1 MTEQTQAQ
9 LMRCLQCKNPG
20 CSAACPLGNDIPT
33 IVRLVREGKFA
44 MAVQV
49 VGHPFGGVCGY
60 VCPHENQCQGGCV
73 LAKRGQAVPTGEAE
87 ATAFTNSPYVVG
99 RRDDKLAGRR
109 VAVVGGGVSGIT
121 FAVKCYE
128 SGADVTVYESN
139 MLLSTLYGIP
149 EFRLPHRLLDDIVRS
164 VEQSDIRV
172 EHKYVCQADIAAMQN
187 DNDIVY
193 LAVGRTVCRALGV
206 TGEEYATTADKFLH
220 EAMLPRDVIVVG
232 GGNTAM
238 DCARLN
244 ARLGGKTMIAYRRA
258 MADMPCYAKEVQAAA
273 DDGVMFETN
282 LAPVMVD
289 KQADGRLS
297 VTFARTNSEGRG
309 RLSVTDELYTFSC
322 DCLAVAAGNMLDG
335 NVYAQDKTVPVD
347 NCGNVDG
354 NLYAGGDCAGGSLGV
369 EAVKAAICA
378 CNGVVE
384 RYATK

>member
-1 MTEQTQAQ
+1 
-9 LMRCLQCKNPG
+9 MRCLQCKNPG

-87 ATAFTNSPYVVG
+87 ATAFTNSPYVVA

-297 VTFARTNSEGRG
+297 VTFVRTNSEGRG
-309 RLSVTDELYTFSC
+309 RLSVTDELHTFSC
-322 DCLAVAAGNMLDG
+322 DCLVVAAGNMLDG

-347 NCGNVDG
+347 NCGSVDG
-354 NLYAGGDCAGGSLGV
+354 NLYAGGDCAGGSLVV

>member
-1 MTEQTQAQ
+1 
-9 LMRCLQCKNPG
+9 MRCLQCKNPG

-87 ATAFTNSPYVVG
+87 ATAFTNSPYVVA
-99 RRDDKLAGRR
+99 RRDYKLAGRR

-309 RLSVTDELYTFSC
+309 RLSVTDELHTFSC
-322 DCLAVAAGNMLDG
+322 DCLVVAAGNMLDG
-335 NVYAQDKTVPVD
+335 NVYAQYKTVPVD

-354 NLYAGGDCAGGSLGV
+354 NLYAGGDCAGGSLVV
-369 EAVKAAICA
+369 EAVKSAICA

>member
-1 MTEQTQAQ
+1 
-9 LMRCLQCKNPG
+9 MRCLQCKNPG

-87 ATAFTNSPYVVG
+87 ATAFTNSPYVVA

-149 EFRLPHRLLDDIVRS
+149 EFRLPHSLLDDIVRS

-172 EHKYVCQADIAAMQN
+172 EHKYVCQADIAALQN

-309 RLSVTDELYTFSC
+309 RLSVTDELHTFSC
-322 DCLAVAAGNMLDG
+322 DCLVIAAGNMLDG

-347 NCGNVDG
+347 NCGNASG
-354 NLYAGGDCAGGSLGV
+354 NLYAGGDCAGGSLVV

-378 CNGVVE
+378 YNGV
-384 RYATK
+384 TSCK

>member
-1 MTEQTQAQ
+1 
-9 LMRCLQCKNPG
+9 MRCLQCKNPG

-87 ATAFTNSPYVVG
+87 ATAFTNSPYVVA

-289 KQADGRLS
+289 KHADGRLS

-309 RLSVTDELYTFSC
+309 RLSVTDELHTFSC
-322 DCLAVAAGNMLDG
+322 DCLVVAAGNMLDG

-354 NLYAGGDCAGGSLGV
+354 NLYAGGDCAGGSLVV

>member
-1 MTEQTQAQ
+1 
-9 LMRCLQCKNPG
+9 MRCLQCKNPG

-87 ATAFTNSPYVVG
+87 ATAFTNSPYVVA

-149 EFRLPHRLLDDIVRS
+149 EFRLPHSLLDDIVRS

-172 EHKYVCQADIAAMQN
+172 EHKYVCQADIAALQN

-309 RLSVTDELYTFSC
+309 RLSVTDELHTFSC
-322 DCLAVAAGNMLDG
+322 DCLVVAAGNMLDG

-354 NLYAGGDCAGGSLGV
+354 NLYAGGDCAGGSLVV

>member
-87 ATAFTNSPYVVG
+87 AIAFTNSPYVVA

-193 LAVGRTVCRALGV
+193 LAVGKTVCRALGV

-289 KQADGRLS
+289 KQEDGRLS

-309 RLSVTDELYTFSC
+309 RLSVTDELHTFSC
-322 DCLAVAAGNMLDG
+322 DCLVVAAGNMLDG

-354 NLYAGGDCAGGSLGV
+354 NLYAGGDCAGGSLVV

-378 CNGVVE
+378 CNGVFE

>member
-1 MTEQTQAQ
+1 
-9 LMRCLQCKNPG
+9 MRCLQCKNPG

-73 LAKRGQAVPTGEAE
+73 LAKRGQQAVPTGEAE
-87 ATAFTNSPYVVG
+87 ATAFTNSPYVVA

-172 EHKYVCQADIAAMQN
+172 EYKYVCQADIAAMQN

-193 LAVGRTVCRALGV
+193 LAVGRMVCRALGV

-220 EAMLPRDVIVVG
+220 EAMFPRDVIVVG

-309 RLSVTDELYTFSC
+309 RLSVTDELHTFSC
-322 DCLAVAAGNMLDG
+322 DCLVVAAGNMLDG

-354 NLYAGGDCAGGSLGV
+354 NLYAGGDCAGGSLVV

-378 CNGVVE
+378 CNDVVE

>member
-1 MTEQTQAQ
+1 
-9 LMRCLQCKNPG
+9 MRCLQCKNPG

-87 ATAFTNSPYVVG
+87 ATAFTNSPYVVA

-309 RLSVTDELYTFSC
+309 RLSVTDELHTFSC
-322 DCLAVAAGNMLDG
+322 DCLVVAAGNMLDG

-354 NLYAGGDCAGGSLGV
+354 NLYAGGDCAGGSLVV

-378 CNGVVE
+378 FNGVVE

>member
-1 MTEQTQAQ
+1 
-9 LMRCLQCKNPG
+9 MRCLQCKNPG

-49 VGHPFGGVCGY
+49 VGHPFGGICGY

-87 ATAFTNSPYVVG
+87 ATAFTNSPYVVA

-309 RLSVTDELYTFSC
+309 RLSVTDELHTFSC
-322 DCLAVAAGNMLDG
+322 DCLVVAAGNMLDG

-354 NLYAGGDCAGGSLGV
+354 NLYAGGDCAGGNLVV

-378 CNGVVE
+378 YNGV
-384 RYATK
+384 TSCK

>member
-1 MTEQTQAQ
+1 
-9 LMRCLQCKNPG
+9 MRCLQCKNPG

-87 ATAFTNSPYVVG
+87 ATAFTNSPYVVA

-220 EAMLPRDVIVVG
+220 EAMLPRNVIVVG

-309 RLSVTDELYTFSC
+309 RLSVTDELHTFSC
-322 DCLAVAAGNMLDG
+322 DCLVVAAGNMLDC

-354 NLYAGGDCAGGSLGV
+354 NLYAGGDCAGGSLVV

-378 CNGVVE
+378 YNGVVE

>member
-1 MTEQTQAQ
+1 
-9 LMRCLQCKNPG
+9 MRCLQCKNPG

-87 ATAFTNSPYVVG
+87 ATAFTNSPYVVA

-309 RLSVTDELYTFSC
+309 RLSVTDELHTFSC
-322 DCLAVAAGNMLDG
+322 DCLVVAAGNMLDG
-335 NVYAQDKTVPVD
+335 NVYAHDKTVPVD

-354 NLYAGGDCAGGSLGV
+354 NLYAGGDCAGGSLVV

-378 CNGVVE
+378 CNGVFE

>member
-87 ATAFTNSPYVVG
+87 ATAFTNSPYVVA

-309 RLSVTDELYTFSC
+309 RLSVTDELHTFSC
-322 DCLAVAAGNMLDG
+322 DCLVVAAGNMLDG

-347 NCGNVDG
+347 NRGNVDG
-354 NLYAGGDCAGGSLGV
+354 NLYAGGDCAGGSLVV

-378 CNGVVE
+378 YNGV
-384 RYATK
+384 TSCK

>member
-1 MTEQTQAQ
+1 
-9 LMRCLQCKNPG
+9 MRCLQCKNPG

-49 VGHPFGGVCGY
+49 VGHSFGGVCGY

-87 ATAFTNSPYVVG
+87 ATAFTNSPYVVA

-187 DNDIVY
+187 NNDIVY

-309 RLSVTDELYTFSC
+309 RLSVTDELHTFSC
-322 DCLAVAAGNMLDG
+322 DCLVVAAGNMLDG

-354 NLYAGGDCAGGSLGV
+354 NLYAGGDCAGGSLVV
-369 EAVKAAICA
+369 EAVKAAIYA
-378 CNGVVE
+378 YDDVFE

>member
-1 MTEQTQAQ
+1 
-9 LMRCLQCKNPG
+9 MRCLQCKNPG

-33 IVRLVREGKFA
+33 IVRFVREGKFA

-87 ATAFTNSPYVVG
+87 ATAFTNSPYVVA

-244 ARLGGKTMIAYRRA
+244 ARLGGKTIIAYRRA

-309 RLSVTDELYTFSC
+309 RLSVTDELHTFSC
-322 DCLAVAAGNMLDG
+322 DCLVVAAGNMLDC

-354 NLYAGGDCAGGSLGV
+354 NLYAGGDCAGGSLVV

-378 CNGVVE
+378 YDDVVE

>member
-1 MTEQTQAQ
+1 
-9 LMRCLQCKNPG
+9 MRCLQCKNPG

-87 ATAFTNSPYVVG
+87 ATAFTNSPYVVA

-309 RLSVTDELYTFSC
+309 RLSVTDELHTFSC
-322 DCLAVAAGNMLDG
+322 DCLVVAAGNMLDG
-335 NVYAQDKTVPVD
+335 NVYAQYKTVPVD

-354 NLYAGGDCAGGSLGV
+354 NLYAGGDCAGGSLVV
-369 EAVKAAICA
+369 EAVNAAICA
-378 CNGVVE
+378 YNGV
-384 RYATK
+384 TSCK

>member
-1 MTEQTQAQ
+1 
-9 LMRCLQCKNPG
+9 MRCLQCKNPG

-87 ATAFTNSPYVVG
+87 ATAFTNSPYVVA

-206 TGEEYATTADKFLH
+206 RGEEYATTADKFLH

-309 RLSVTDELYTFSC
+309 RLSVTDELHTFSC
-322 DCLAVAAGNMLDG
+322 DCLVVAAGNMLDG
-335 NVYAQDKTVPVD
+335 NVYVQDKTVPVD

-354 NLYAGGDCAGGSLGV
+354 NLYAGGDCAGGSLVV

-378 CNGVVE
+378 YNGV
-384 RYATK
+384 TSCK

>member
-1 MTEQTQAQ
+1 
-9 LMRCLQCKNPG
+9 MRCLQCKNPG

-87 ATAFTNSPYVVG
+87 ATAFTNSPYVVA

-309 RLSVTDELYTFSC
+309 RLSVTDEQHTFSC
-322 DCLAVAAGNMLDG
+322 DCLVVAAGNMLDG

-354 NLYAGGDCAGGSLGV
+354 NLYAGGDCAGGSLVV
-369 EAVKAAICA
+369 EAVNAAICA
-378 CNGVVE
+378 CNGV
-384 RYATK
+384 TSCK

>member
-1 MTEQTQAQ
+1 
-9 LMRCLQCKNPG
+9 MRCLQCKNPG

-87 ATAFTNSPYVVG
+87 ATAFTNSPYVVA

-139 MLLSTLYGIP
+139 MLLSTLYCIP

-193 LAVGRTVCRALGV
+193 LAVGKTVCRALGV
-206 TGEEYATTADKFLH
+206 TGEEYATTADKFLR

-309 RLSVTDELYTFSC
+309 RLSVTDELHTFSC
-322 DCLAVAAGNMLDG
+322 DCLVVAAGNMLDG

-347 NCGNVDG
+347 NCGNASG
-354 NLYAGGDCAGGSLGV
+354 NLYAGGDCAGGNLVV

-378 CNGVVE
+378 CNGV
-384 RYATK
+384 TSCK

>member
-9 LMRCLQCKNPG
+9 LIRCLQCKNPG
-20 CSAACPLGNDIPT
+20 CSAACPIGNDIPT

-60 VCPHENQCQGGCV
+60 VCPHEIQCQGGCV

-87 ATAFTNSPYVVG
+87 AAAFTNSPYVVS

-139 MLLSTLYGIP
+139 SLLSTLYGIP

-172 EHKYVCQADIAAMQN
+172 EHKYVCQADIAAMQKN
-187 DNDIVY
+187 NDIVY
-193 LAVGRTVCRALGV
+193 LAVGKTVCRALGV
-206 TGEEYATTADKFLH
+206 TGEEYATTADKFLR

-297 VTFARTNSEGRG
+297 VTFARTTSEGRG
-309 RLSVTDELYTFSC
+309 RLYVTDELHTFSC
-322 DCLAVAAGNMLDG
+322 DCLVVAAGNMLDC

-347 NCGNVDG
+347 NCGNASG
-354 NLYAGGDCAGGSLGV
+354 NLYAGGDCTGGSLVV
-369 EAVKAAICA
+369 EAVKAAISA
-378 CNGVVE
+378 YDGVVE
-384 RYATK
+384 RYTTK

>member
-1 MTEQTQAQ
+1 
-9 LMRCLQCKNPG
+9 MRCLQCKNPG

-87 ATAFTNSPYVVG
+87 ATAFTNSPYVVA

-206 TGEEYATTADKFLH
+206 RGEEYATTADKFLH

-309 RLSVTDELYTFSC
+309 RLSVTDELHTFSC
-322 DCLAVAAGNMLDG
+322 DCLVVAAGNMLDG

-354 NLYAGGDCAGGSLGV
+354 NLYAGGDCAGGSLVV
-369 EAVKAAICA
+369 EAVNAAICA
-378 CNGVVE
+378 YNGV
-384 RYATK
+384 TSCK

>member
-1 MTEQTQAQ
+1 MTEQTQVQ

-20 CSAACPLGNDIPT
+20 CSAACPLGNDITT

-87 ATAFTNSPYVVG
+87 ATAFTNSPYVVA

-309 RLSVTDELYTFSC
+309 RLSVTDELHTFSC
-322 DCLAVAAGNMLDG
+322 DCLVVAAGNMLDG

-354 NLYAGGDCAGGSLGV
+354 NLYAGGDCAGGSLVV

-378 CNGVVE
+378 YGGVVE

>member
-1 MTEQTQAQ
+1 
-9 LMRCLQCKNPG
+9 MRCLQCKNPG

-87 ATAFTNSPYVVG
+87 ATAFTNSPYVVA

-149 EFRLPHRLLDDIVRS
+149 EFRLPHRLLDDIVRG

-309 RLSVTDELYTFSC
+309 RLSVTDELHTFSC
-322 DCLAVAAGNMLDG
+322 DCLVVAAGNMLDG

-354 NLYAGGDCAGGSLGV
+354 NLYAGGDCAGGSLVV

-378 CNGVVE
+378 YNGVFE

>member
-1 MTEQTQAQ
+1 
-9 LMRCLQCKNPG
+9 MRCLQCKNPG

-87 ATAFTNSPYVVG
+87 AIAFTNSPYVVA

-309 RLSVTDELYTFSC
+309 RLSVTDELHTFSC
-322 DCLAVAAGNMLDG
+322 DCLVVAAGNMLDG

-347 NCGNVDG
+347 NCGNVDS
-354 NLYAGGDCAGGSLGV
+354 NLYAGGDCAGGSLVV

-378 CNGVVE
+378 YNGVFE

>member
-1 MTEQTQAQ
+1 
-9 LMRCLQCKNPG
+9 MRCLQCKNPG

-87 ATAFTNSPYVVG
+87 ATAFTNSPYVVA

-206 TGEEYATTADKFLH
+206 TGEEYATTADKFLR

-244 ARLGGKTMIAYRRA
+244 ARLGGKTIIAYRRA

-309 RLSVTDELYTFSC
+309 RLSVTDELHTFSC
-322 DCLAVAAGNMLDG
+322 DCLVVAAGNMLDG

-354 NLYAGGDCAGGSLGV
+354 NLYAGGDCAGGSLVV

-378 CNGVVE
+378 YNGVVE

>member
-1 MTEQTQAQ
+1 
-9 LMRCLQCKNPG
+9 MRCLQCKNPG
-20 CSAACPLGNDIPT
+20 CGAACPLGNDIPT

-60 VCPHENQCQGGCV
+60 VCPHEIQCQGGCV

-87 ATAFTNSPYVVG
+87 ATAFTNSPYVVA

-172 EHKYVCQADIAAMQN
+172 EHKYVCQEDIAAMQN

-309 RLSVTDELYTFSC
+309 RLSVTDEQHTFSC
-322 DCLAVAAGNMLDG
+322 DCLVVAAGNMLDG

-354 NLYAGGDCAGGSLGV
+354 NLYAGGDCAGGSLVV

-378 CNGVVE
+378 YDGV
-384 RYATK
+384 TSCK

>member
-1 MTEQTQAQ
+1 
-9 LMRCLQCKNPG
+9 MRCLQCKNPG

-87 ATAFTNSPYVVG
+87 ATAFTNSPYVVA

-193 LAVGRTVCRALGV
+193 LAVGRMVCRALGV

-309 RLSVTDELYTFSC
+309 RLSLTDELHTFSC
-322 DCLAVAAGNMLDG
+322 DCLVVAAGNMLDG

-354 NLYAGGDCAGGSLGV
+354 NLYAGGDCAGGSLVV
-369 EAVKAAICA
+369 EAVKSAICA
-378 CNGVVE
+378 YNGVVE

>member
-1 MTEQTQAQ
+1 
-9 LMRCLQCKNPG
+9 MRCLQCKNPG

-49 VGHPFGGVCGY
+49 VGHPFGGICGY

-87 ATAFTNSPYVVG
+87 ATAFTNSPYVVA

-309 RLSVTDELYTFSC
+309 RLSVTDELHTFSC
-322 DCLAVAAGNMLDG
+322 DCLVVAAGNMLDG
-335 NVYAQDKTVPVD
+335 NVYAQNKTVPVD

-354 NLYAGGDCAGGSLGV
+354 NLYAGGDCAGGSLVV

-378 CNGVVE
+378 FNGVVE

>member
-1 MTEQTQAQ
+1 
-9 LMRCLQCKNPG
+9 MRCLQCKNPG

-87 ATAFTNSPYVVG
+87 ATAFTNSPYVVA

-309 RLSVTDELYTFSC
+309 RLSVTDELHTFSC
-322 DCLAVAAGNMLDG
+322 DCLVVAAGNMLDC

-347 NCGNVDG
+347 NCGNASG
-354 NLYAGGDCAGGSLGV
+354 NLYAGGDCTGGSLVV

-378 CNGVVE
+378 CNGVLE

>member
-87 ATAFTNSPYVVG
+87 TTAFTNSPYVVA

-309 RLSVTDELYTFSC
+309 RLSVTDELHTFSC
-322 DCLAVAAGNMLDG
+322 DCLVVAAGNMLDG

-354 NLYAGGDCAGGSLGV
+354 NLYAGGDCAGGSLVV

-378 CNGVVE
+378 CNGVFE

>member
-1 MTEQTQAQ
+1 
-9 LMRCLQCKNPG
+9 MRCLQCKNPG

-87 ATAFTNSPYVVG
+87 ATAFTNSPYVVA

-109 VAVVGGGVSGIT
+109 VVVVGGGVSGIT

-309 RLSVTDELYTFSC
+309 RLSVTDELHTFSC
-322 DCLAVAAGNMLDG
+322 DCLVVAAGNMLDG

-354 NLYAGGDCAGGSLGV
+354 NLYAGGDCAGGSLVV
-369 EAVKAAICA
+369 EAVKTAICA
-378 CNGVVE
+378 YNGVVE

>member
-1 MTEQTQAQ
+1 
-9 LMRCLQCKNPG
+9 MRCLQCKNPG

-87 ATAFTNSPYVVG
+87 ATAFTNSPYVVA
-99 RRDDKLAGRR
+99 RRDYKLAGRR

-309 RLSVTDELYTFSC
+309 RLSVTDELHTFSC
-322 DCLAVAAGNMLDG
+322 DCLVVAAGNMLDG

-347 NCGNVDG
+347 NCGNASG
-354 NLYAGGDCAGGSLGV
+354 NLYAGGDCAGGSLVV

-378 CNGVVE
+378 CNGVFE

>member
-1 MTEQTQAQ
+1 
-9 LMRCLQCKNPG
+9 MRCLQCKNPG
-20 CSAACPLGNDIPT
+20 CSAACPIGNDIPT

-60 VCPHENQCQGGCV
+60 VCPHEIQCQGGCV

-87 ATAFTNSPYVVG
+87 AAAFTNSPYVVS

-193 LAVGRTVCRALGV
+193 LAVGKTVCRALGV

-289 KQADGRLS
+289 KQTDGRLS

-309 RLSVTDELYTFSC
+309 RLSVTDELHTFSC
-322 DCLAVAAGNMLDG
+322 DCLVVAAGNMLDG
-335 NVYAQDKTVPVD
+335 KVYAQDKTVPVD

-354 NLYAGGDCAGGSLGV
+354 NLYAGGDCAGGSLVV

>member
-1 MTEQTQAQ
+1 
-9 LMRCLQCKNPG
+9 MRCLQCKNPG

-60 VCPHENQCQGGCV
+60 VCPHENQCQGSCV

-309 RLSVTDELYTFSC
+309 RLSVTDELHTFSC
-322 DCLAVAAGNMLDG
+322 DCLVVAAGNMLDG

-354 NLYAGGDCAGGSLGV
+354 NLYAGGDCAGGSLVV

-378 CNGVVE
+378 YNGVFE

>member
-1 MTEQTQAQ
+1 
-9 LMRCLQCKNPG
+9 MRCLQCKNPG

-87 ATAFTNSPYVVG
+87 ATAFTNSPYVVA

-309 RLSVTDELYTFSC
+309 RLSVTDELHTFSC
-322 DCLAVAAGNMLDG
+322 DCLVVAAGNMLDG

-354 NLYAGGDCAGGSLGV
+354 NLYAGGDCAGGSLVV

-378 CNGVVE
+378 YNGVVE

>member
-1 MTEQTQAQ
+1 
-9 LMRCLQCKNPG
+9 MRCLQCKNPG

-87 ATAFTNSPYVVG
+87 AIAFTNSPYVVA

-109 VAVVGGGVSGIT
+109 IAVVGGGVSGIT

-220 EAMLPRDVIVVG
+220 EAMLPRNVIVVG

-309 RLSVTDELYTFSC
+309 RLSVTDELHTFSC
-322 DCLAVAAGNMLDG
+322 DCLVVAAGNMLDG
-335 NVYAQDKTVPVD
+335 NVYAQYKTVPVD

-354 NLYAGGDCAGGSLGV
+354 NLYAGGDCAGGNLVV

-378 CNGVVE
+378 YNGV
-384 RYATK
+384 TSCK

>member
-1 MTEQTQAQ
+1 
-9 LMRCLQCKNPG
+9 MRCLQCKNPG

-87 ATAFTNSPYVVG
+87 AIAFTNSPYVVA

-149 EFRLPHRLLDDIVRS
+149 EFRLPHTLLDDIVRS

-289 KQADGRLS
+289 KHADGRLS

-309 RLSVTDELYTFSC
+309 RLSVTDELHTFSC
-322 DCLAVAAGNMLDG
+322 DCLVVAAGNMLDG

-354 NLYAGGDCAGGSLGV
+354 NLYAGGDCAGGSLVV

-378 CNGVVE
+378 CNGVFE

>member
-1 MTEQTQAQ
+1 
-9 LMRCLQCKNPG
+9 MRCLQCKNPG

-87 ATAFTNSPYVVG
+87 ATAFTNSPYVVA

-273 DDGVMFETN
+273 DNGVMFETN

-309 RLSVTDELYTFSC
+309 RLSVTDELHTFSC
-322 DCLAVAAGNMLDG
+322 DCLVVAAGNMLDG

-354 NLYAGGDCAGGSLGV
+354 NLYAGGDCAGGSLVV

>member
-1 MTEQTQAQ
+1 
-9 LMRCLQCKNPG
+9 MRCLQCKNPG

-87 ATAFTNSPYVVG
+87 AIAFTNSPYVVA

-121 FAVKCYE
+121 IAVKCYE

-139 MLLSTLYGIP
+139 MLLATLYGIP

-309 RLSVTDELYTFSC
+309 RLSVTDELHTFSC
-322 DCLAVAAGNMLDG
+322 DCLVVAAGNMLDG
-335 NVYAQDKTVPVD
+335 NVYAHDKTVPVD
-347 NCGNVDG
+347 NCGNASG
-354 NLYAGGDCAGGSLGV
+354 NLYAGGDCAGGSLVV

-378 CNGVVE
+378 YDGV
-384 RYATK
+384 TSCK

>member
-1 MTEQTQAQ
+1 
-9 LMRCLQCKNPG
+9 MRCLQCKNPG

-87 ATAFTNSPYVVG
+87 ATAFTNSPYVVS

-172 EHKYVCQADIAAMQN
+172 EHKYLCQADIAAMQN

-322 DCLAVAAGNMLDG
+322 DCLVVAAGNMLDG

-354 NLYAGGDCAGGSLGV
+354 NLYAGGDCAGGSLVV

-378 CNGVVE
+378 FNGVVE

>member
-1 MTEQTQAQ
+1 
-9 LMRCLQCKNPG
+9 MRCLQCKNPG
-20 CSAACPLGNDIPT
+20 CSDACPLGNDIPT

-87 ATAFTNSPYVVG
+87 ATAFTNSPYVVA

-309 RLSVTDELYTFSC
+309 RLSVTDELHTFSC
-322 DCLAVAAGNMLDG
+322 DCLVVAAGNMLDG

-354 NLYAGGDCAGGSLGV
+354 NLYAGGDCAGGSLVV

-378 CNGVVE
+378 YDGVFE